1 MKKLEVYQLRTVKD
15 FTELTSKIQGLNVQF
30 MKGSDVAKK
39 KDGFNILCA
48 DEIKMDTKYLV
59 FECASTMDLY
69 NARTFSE
76 GIGKGNGVI
85 IYPRVI
91 AINFRAIAMDPNKY
105 SFLIRLIEFKTIK
118 DLSL

>member
-30 MKGSDVAKK
+30 IKGSDVAKK
-39 KDGFNILCA
+39 KDGFNVLCT
-48 DEIKMDTKYLV
+48 DLIKMDTRYLV
-59 FECASTMDLY
+59 VECSTPADLY
-69 NARTFSE
+69 TARTFTE
-76 GIGKGNGVI
+76 GIGKGNGLLI
-85 IYPRVI
+85 HPRII

-105 SFLIRLIEFKTIK
+105 SFLIRIIEFKTIK